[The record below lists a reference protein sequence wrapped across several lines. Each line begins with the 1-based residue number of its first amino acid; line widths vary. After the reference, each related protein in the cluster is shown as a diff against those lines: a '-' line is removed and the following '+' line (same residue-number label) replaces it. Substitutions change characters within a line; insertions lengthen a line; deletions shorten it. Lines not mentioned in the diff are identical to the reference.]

1 MYSSS
6 LDITVVTDG
15 VVVVVGVATRFEAC
29 LSSGGELRRD
39 ALRFLVLATVVMEM
53 PRPGRCLG
61 VAPNNGE
68 SGEMVRGE
76 GEVVVGGEL
85 GGGDVRGV
93 VGVVVG
99 GGVVR
104 GARGTG
110 TGQLAAVVGWK
121 R

>member
-1 MYSSS
+1 M
-6 LDITVVTDG
+6 TDG

-61 VAPNNGE
+61 MAPNNGE

-76 GEVVVGGEL
+76 EAVVVGGEL
-85 GGGDVRGV
+85 GGEDVRGV
-93 VGVVVG
+93 VEGWW
-99 GGVVR
+99 GVVR
-104 GARGTG
+104 GSSWDWNWSAGG
-110 TGQLAAVVGWK
+110 GGCGF
-121 R
+121 